1 MKKQRLLSLSR
12 AAAPYIFCFVLCVV
26 AAHAQSAAM
35 PLDSYAP
42 DVQGIT
48 RSQLVRRILG
58 AAVALLGIGFAMR
71 QHDVNKSV
79 VVGVGFG
86 IALALNADTLIS
98 WMG

>member
-1 MKKQRLLSLSR
+1 MKKQQLLSLSR
-12 AAAPYIFCFVLCVV
+12 AAAPYIFCLALCVV
-26 AAHAQSAAM
+26 AAHAQASM

-48 RSQLVRRILG
+48 RSQLIRRILG